1 MEEVFKFYKVSWPN
15 NSRRTVYEVSNMG
28 RIRENGVIVQP
39 KTFSTG
45 YQRLGKELLH
55 RIVAQLFIPN
65 PDNKP
70 EVDHINTDITDNRV
84 DNLRWVSSSENT
96 QNKLTLKHISEAQV
110 GKHSGSKGPMKQST
124 KSRISNSVSEY
135 YNDQAHREAQSIATK
150 NGWANSSDKRR
161 IENRNRYK
169 HCTWVIDAETGKR
182 IWKKREA

>member
-1 MEEVFKFYKVSWPN
+1 MEEVFKVYKVSWPN

-84 DNLRWVSSSENT
+84 VNLRWVTSSENT

-110 GKHSGSKGPMKQST
+110 GKHSEPKGPMKQST
-124 KSRISNSVSEY
+124 KKKLSKALKEY
-135 YNDQAHREAQSIATK
+135 YSNPDNKSNLEIYWEKKQREA
-150 NGWANSSDKRR
+150 
-161 IENRNRYK
+161 
-169 HCTWVIDAETGKR
+169 
-182 IWKKREA
+182 